1 MTEFLYTAKRSDG
14 SVIKERLDAGNQTE
28 LEDKLKRD
36 GLSLISATVAR
47 KSDSQKISWLDKL
60 SRVSLVDRMFFTQNL
75 EVMVRTGF
83 SIAKA
88 LKTLSAQTSNKYFA
102 KIINHLSSEVEKGKT
117 LASAMRPYPKVF
129 SSIFVNMIEAGEVSG
144 QLESVLKRL
153 TLQMKKDHGLISKV
167 KSALTYPAI
176 ILVAMLGIGTLMF
189 IFVIPK
195 ITSMYAETSV
205 QLPWATKLL
214 ITTSGFAAK
223 NAYYVIGSLFAIVF
237 GFFRIIKTRR
247 GRRAYHALLLKTP
260 IFGKIIKKINLA
272 RFART
277 LSSLLKTDIPIVQAF
292 QIISKTLGNVY
303 YQEVM
308 SIVAEKVKQGVT
320 VTSVLEKNLK
330 LFPPVVTQIID
341 VGEQSGTLDTIS
353 EEIAVFYEDDVEQ
366 TMSTLSTII
375 EPLLML
381 ILGAGVG
388 LIAVAVLMPMYNIV
402 EAF

>member
-176 ILVAMLGIGTLMF
+176 ILVAMLGIGTIMF

-308 SIVAEKVKQGVT
+308 SLVAEKVKQGVT